1 MKIYRRYHKKKEVM
15 KAGRYYI
22 GDLCYIL
29 DEKDWENVCDMIYPN
44 FNDEELYRLNTIE
57 LGGRFTLKSGKIISL
72 YGTEHGDGTYHIKN
86 MKDNNIGKLH
96 VDSGTLGCVMIKDKS
111 ELPMGSGYKTKTF
124 KEDFELDYTNSGD
137 IVFKNLDGDWIVYI
151 PIM

>member
-29 DEKDWENVCDMIYPN
+29 DDKDWSEVCDLTFP
-44 FNDEELYRLNTIE
+44 FNQNKHKDVASVE
-57 LGGRFTLKSGKIISL
+57 LGGRFTLKNGKIISL
-72 YGTEHGDGTYHIKN
+72 YGTEHGDGTYQIKN

>member
-1 MKIYRRYHKKKEVM
+1 MKVYRKNHKKEIM

-29 DEKDWENVCDMIYPN
+29 DDKDWSEVCDLTFP
-44 FNDEELYRLNTIE
+44 FNQNKHKDVASVE
-57 LGGRFTLKSGKIISL
+57 LGGRFTLKNGKIISL
-72 YGTEHGDGTYHIKN
+72 YGTEHGDGTYQIKN

-96 VDSGTLGCVMIKDKS
+96 VDSGTLGCVMIKNKS

-124 KEDFELDYTNSGD
+124 KEDFELDYTDSGE
-137 IVFKNLDGDWIVYI
+137 IVFKNLDGDWIAFI
-151 PIM
+151 PTM